1 MKQIYAI
8 FIGLLLGACLASC
21 YDDKGNYDYHWVQD
35 IYTDGI
41 LTDTT
46 VARNGV
52 LKKEVDLQ
60 KIVLQTETETE
71 TETADPE
78 DYTYEWK
85 AIARAEDNSLSA
97 DVVLG
102 TEKDLNDT
110 INLPQGS
117 YQINYSVTE
126 KNSGVTWIT
135 YFRLTV
141 VNEYSGGY
149 IFLTEDAEQN
159 VEMELWAIVPSQEE
173 RVHETGVLANAGY
186 PYTHGGANIVKNVTG
201 LSSMNGIWIATGE
214 NTGWLDLPDF
224 TWEETNLMSMYML
237 VQEEEDY
244 NVKNIAINTYD
255 RALLLYSASGAI
267 HISPF
272 QQEILSTTM
281 TYVDGMEFAAAPYY
295 GGTLNQSAM
304 IVYDQ
309 TAKRFVSYEFAMA
322 AWNRVNAECYETTD
336 VEDALEGYD
345 LVNMSDHENTPVAV
359 VKDSEGNYFVC
370 NFGIRDNANG
380 APEGYITSQYQ
391 IEENTST
398 LENASYNIIDKAN
411 GFFYWSQ
418 GNKIYVSYHP
428 SANVSECVEVTLQ
441 DEEGNPIAL
450 TDEIVSLTTNGNTIC
465 IATYSEANKG
475 MVYMASSNS
484 QDSRKLTISESFASI
499 NPVKSVTT
507 W

>member
-8 FIGLLLGACLASC
+8 FIGLLLGTCLASC

-35 IYTDGI
+35 IYTEGM

-46 VARNGV
+46 VARNGI

-60 KIVLQTETETE
+60 KIVLQTETETV
-71 TETADPE
+71 TEAANPE

-85 AIARAEDNSLSA
+85 AIARGNYNSLSE

-102 TEKDLNDT
+102 TKKDLNDT
-110 INLPQGS
+110 IFLPQGT
-117 YQINYSVTE
+117 YLINYSITE
-126 KNSGVTWIT
+126 KNTGVAWIT
-135 YFRLTV
+135 NFWLTV

-149 IFLTEDAEQN
+149 IFLTEDANQN
-159 VEMELWAIVPSQEE
+159 VEMELWASVPGQEE

-201 LSSMNGIWIATGE
+201 LSSMNGIWVATGE

-272 QQEILSTTM
+272 RQEILSTTM
-281 TYVDGMEFAAAPYY
+281 TYVDGVEFAAAPYY

-304 IVYDQ
+304 LVYDQ

-322 AWNRVNAECYETTD
+322 AWNRVNPDCYETTD
-336 VEDALEGYD
+336 AEDALEGYD
-345 LVNMSDHENTPVAV
+345 LINMTDHENTPVAV
-359 VKDSEGNYFVC
+359 VRDAGGNYFVC
-370 NFGIRDNANG
+370 NFGIRDNING
-380 APEGYITSQYQ
+380 APEGYITGQYQ
-391 IEENTST
+391 IEGNVST
-398 LENASYNIIDKAN
+398 LENASYNVIDKRN

-418 GNKIYVSYHP
+418 GNHIYVSYHP

-465 IATYSEANKG
+465 IATYSEANRG

-484 QDSRKLTISESFASI
+484 QDSRILTISESFASV